1 MNVVLNNK
9 FDTSMLSANLKT
21 ENTEK
26 SYMAGSK
33 KYLPP
38 ASEKYIDAEDLSAS
52 TFRHS
57 AVT

>member
-21 ENTEK
+21 EK

-33 KYLPP
+33 KCLPP